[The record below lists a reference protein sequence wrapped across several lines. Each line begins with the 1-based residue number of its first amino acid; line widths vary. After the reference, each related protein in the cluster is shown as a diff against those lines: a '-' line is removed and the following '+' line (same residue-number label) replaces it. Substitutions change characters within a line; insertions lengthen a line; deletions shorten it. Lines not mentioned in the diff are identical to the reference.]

1 MRVALGVIA
10 SILVC
15 GSAALAVDST
25 RSATRISIARSALLI
40 LDATGTDAGL
50 ALRVR
55 RANDQSLISSNDVTV
70 AIDGR
75 NQPVKRQTDGTYLVS
90 TPEVR
95 GAGERQIE
103 VVVGHDGIREL
114 LTGKVSL
121 PEATATTSLL
131 RDHKQQAWWILNV
144 VIVIIAAVAWS
155 RRKSARS

>member
-1 MRVALGVIA
+1 
-10 SILVC
+10 VC
-15 GSAALAVDST
+15 GSAALAVEAAG
-25 RSATRISIARSALLI
+25 SATRISIARSALLT
-40 LDATGTDAGL
+40 LDAIGTDAGL
-50 ALRVR
+50 ALRIR
-55 RANDQSLISSNDVTV
+55 RANDQGLINSNDVTV

-75 NQPVKRQTDGTYLVS
+75 NQPLKRQADGTFLVS
-90 TPEVR
+90 TPDVR
-95 GAGERQIE
+95 GAGEREIE
-103 VVVGHDGIREL
+103 VVVGHDGIREV